1 MIHGPKKVQR
11 AKVQTSWI
19 KPVLGVY
26 KQRVSQSWL
35 LIASEERGQFRPM
48 DIEIDEWVPKSESK

>member
-1 MIHGPKKVQR
+1 MIHGPERVQR

-26 KQRVSQSWL
+26 KQCVSQLRS
-35 LIASEERGQFRPM
+35 LIAAEERGQFRPM
-48 DIEIDEWVPKSESK
+48 DMEIDEWVPKSESK